1 MRGMGRARG
10 RGLKDGRR
18 PHCGAG
24 DPTEVAEVEK
34 GPSGGAD
41 GAPLGGR
48 GPVGLWGR
56 RPSGADE
63 GRVGAGSLG
72 RAVTCPGCLS
82 SSAAL
87 LRVGGGGAGSG

>member
-1 MRGMGRARG
+1 MGNGAPFGGAEWKWGLDCKVGSGFVRALPEKEARMRGMGRARG

-48 GPVGLWGR
+48 GPAGLR
-56 RPSGADE
+56 
-63 GRVGAGSLG
+63 
-72 RAVTCPGCLS
+72 
-82 SSAAL
+82 
-87 LRVGGGGAGSG
+87 